1 MMQSTVDSFTHL
13 ITKVSSK
20 YRKEFSQALAG
31 KGFGD
36 ITPDYFIVLEK
47 LWEEDNISIGQ
58 LARRTNKDNASISR
72 IVDGM
77 ERNDLVRRIPHE
89 TDKRA
94 YLISL
99 TKYSI
104 SLKDQLVPIEASVL
118 EKATSGLNPI
128 EVKELVR
135 MLHHLFARL

>member
-1 MMQSTVDSFTHL
+1 MESFAHL
-13 ITKVSSK
+13 ITKVSAR
-20 YRKEFSQALAG
+20 YRTEISQSLAG
-31 KGFGD
+31 KGFGN

-58 LARRTNKDNASISR
+58 LAQRTNKDNASISR

-89 TDKRA
+89 TDKRT
-94 YLISL
+94 YLICL

-104 SLKDQLVPIEASVL
+104 SLKDQLVPIEAAVL

-135 MLHHLFARL
+135 MLNHMFARLKR

>member
-1 MMQSTVDSFTHL
+1 MESFAHL
-13 ITKVSSK
+13 ITKVSAR
-20 YRKEFSQALAG
+20 YRTEFSQSLAG
-31 KGFGD
+31 KGFGN

-58 LARRTNKDNASISR
+58 LAQRTNKDNASISR

-94 YLISL
+94 YLITL

-104 SLKDQLVPIEASVL
+104 GLKEQLVPIEAAVL

-135 MLHHLFARL
+135 MLNHMFARLKR